1 MGFLSKVE
9 SIVNIA
15 NTATNIA
22 STIKTNDLLSGINL
36 GSININNIDGIQS
49 KIESTINSTVSGLT
63 SQIESSVDMSQI
75 ESIANSIS
83 ISDFDIPGIEGL
95 EGIKFM

>member
-1 MGFLSKVE
+1 MGFLSKIE

-15 NTATNIA
+15 DKATDVA
-22 STIKTNDLLSGINL
+22 SKIKANDLLSGIDL
-36 GSININNIDGIQS
+36 GSININNIDGIQG
-49 KIESTINSTVSGLT
+49 KVEGTINSTVGNLT
-63 SQIESSVDMSQI
+63 SQIEGMIDVSQI

-95 EGIKFM
+95 EGISFK